1 MTNYAKIC
9 YEKGGATPHE
19 TLNKLTKG
27 VEMKKAKMFITGIIM
42 VLASAFMSACS
53 CSEGEFSPIAETG
66 ISIRCVNPSENI
78 KCEKEENS
86 GYLTIECY
94 KGDRFT
100 IEYTLTPSNV
110 TTTQVDWE
118 FSDNS
123 GVLSTSTFSYSK
135 GAVESVSFTAK
146 NVGSTVITFKTKTTG
161 KISLAKVK
169 VKKEKA
175 KIPTLDAPSLFEY
188 DINSGEA
195 SWNNVTKVWQSN
207 TLQDANPTVGSGDDK
222 VAKGLTGYS
231 VSICEMEYSVVT
243 DASGRR
249 AVLGEVADTQKTVT
263 VSTNKITAEEAG
275 FVAGKIYKLKVKA
288 LGNDEDVFTSAD
300 SKEFMFCQLET
311 VNDLRVN
318 NGEISFT
325 SPKYSTSSEITYG
338 EKTITKTSSTSGLI
352 TDMGN
357 YEYTGDSAIKYTSFD
372 SLDEYNVSVVSK
384 PRGFETAKGYST
396 EDGVRFYP
404 SARSSVST
412 FKKLGATS
420 ITLENKTG
428 SFAIGEVTFKNVN
441 TKTVLKLEGKDAG
454 TSKADE
460 VKYQYFVASN
470 ELSSDQLKEISP
482 SQNGNLVLSDKNTTI
497 TVFITSESEVDI
509 TSGKIVYARLVG
521 NSERTI
527 AGEWTNFFYTRL
539 GKIYNSD
546 NSVGEI
552 IGDNAVA
559 SHSISNNVITVGGAN
574 GISGIEFFFV
584 NSANPDLSK
593 CVLSDSASCDISKV
607 GLSAG
612 NYKIYAKMVG
622 DFGNSTKT
630 LTATEVSKNPI
641 YTCQVLGNVSST
653 QIASNGTI
661 SFAPVSYS
669 NGTDTEELKNYTI
682 RLSKNGNIQEVSLK
696 DGGDLEDGIVP
707 LTKVSGKYTFS
718 LSDVIRVLLAR
729 VHSKEVVAIEDG
741 EIDEY
746 LMAGATFYYTIVTD
760 KNDDASEVG
769 SNAIISSS
777 GASDV
782 YFSRR
787 SPITNMSLEDSTKL
801 VFDKVG
807 ERYVVILKTASGDIV
822 SEETSGSVSGGKVTI
837 NLTELSRKD
846 SASKLIDYI
855 TEEQVKIEAYV
866 VGSPSGVGITGI
878 IDSAKVSVT
887 FNRSGVATSLAMNPS
902 GELSWSATSS
912 VSGISYVINFYVGDV
927 RVAQKSVAYS
937 RGTQNEDKRDYKL
950 NVLEVLGD
958 YEGQVVAMEIWETH
972 PSYFASNASDRI
984 YATVL
989 TTVNVT
995 RASNETS
1002 PKITWSSVN
1011 RSSQYLLTCNEAIFE
1026 GTTEK
1031 VRSLSVDG
1039 NEYTL
1044 PIGLA
1049 EGNYTITIVAEGENT
1064 QTSGASSENPYILS
1078 SSSSATGENSP
1089 TVTIRVR
1096 DGRVGARVSSDG
1108 EGVVWTYDDG
1118 ITYEI
1123 YYKLASASDYGSQV
1137 SSDDIQTLS
1146 GERYL
1151 SFAEMKAGEYSIKIK
1166 TSVNYV
1172 STGIWLSD
1180 DTKEVSVTKLP
1191 KVESISAGN
1200 GMAKFTYG
1208 SVDDEGASLQQVAF
1222 KLYKDG
1228 NLISSI
1234 GNNYTIDS
1242 VGLDYTVD
1250 FYGLPSGGF
1259 DFAIRV
1265 TQDGCISSDM
1275 SNSKA
1280 LTKIGEVDDITM
1292 SNEKLQWSYVDGA
1305 ESFEI
1310 VLDENNTMKLKVSK
1324 SGSNY
1329 TCEIYDDVDGEG
1341 TYTSSDSFKYDS
1353 TINKFVYT
1361 PSIVLDAGKHTFKIK
1376 ALASQDPY
1384 LNSNGASVDV
1394 VKLATASSD
1403 LVSVSDSGK
1412 FAYGYYETFEGFEP
1426 TSVKIVINKYKV
1438 ASVVGDEEG
1447 TEGDPTYVIDD
1458 TVAPIERI
1466 IPFGEY
1472 GALATSD
1479 GGVYEIDIRGMEN
1492 YDENG
1497 TYGTTIK
1504 FIGNGGKV
1512 LSSEESSVF
1521 TFAKAERVT
1530 SIQSKDGSLVWASSV
1545 KGGSYLVQIRNGLNQ
1560 MVASFNYSGDGDITL
1575 PAVISEG
1582 DGISDV
1588 KVYSDSDTETGETTF
1603 EYTPGETY
1611 KIAII
1616 TLKSGM
1622 LCSELSREFGFK
1634 KLMAPTALSMD
1645 IYDESGNGVGKPV
1658 LNWNNPNKD
1667 KTQYDLKIVLFNQS
1681 GEEGKTATFSS
1692 TENKQNYEL
1701 TNDVAVGKYDIRMMA
1716 MGNTSLTFGLLYS
1729 DYSIVTNDCKVEY
1742 IENSTTPSVS
1752 NGKLSWSILPSA
1764 VTYKIVITDSTSKTA
1779 TIYKNGS
1786 DINLN
1791 SDEYSSQIGV
1801 LTSGYWD
1808 ISVIAITNPQIAMIS
1823 ALASGTSSTKAYRPG
1838 MLGTYKVKEGKLSW
1852 TISTLEMISYL
1863 SGIEF
1868 SGAEEGSDEEEATG
1882 ASVVTRIAGD
1892 TKGGI
1897 SYDGFYDYIKD
1908 MALNGTSD
1916 NSTYNSVFTEHFYK
1930 IRLNINGVE
1939 TTDTPSDVRLLN
1951 NSGEVVTDGNQATK
1965 FEFLYDVSIS
1975 SKYDSDSGEVSNTVT
1990 NSAGIEYTAGYYNIK
2005 ISAVGG
2011 ENVLDG
2017 VESGVLKTYKLTTPK
2032 SWYDKV
2038 LVEGDTE
2045 GDTEE
2050 DIMTLD
2056 EEFDG
2061 DGEGEPSE
2069 GGTDEPKY
2077 TVNDISKGKALWEL
2091 SVVLNQ
2097 DTTSEEKLTYHK
2109 DYYLTA
2115 ITSGNENVAY
2125 AEVSV
2130 GDLDG
2135 DDKDPNVGDGYKYSK
2150 DIKDMFYN
2158 ETTKIEL
2165 DQIYRLFIMATGT
2178 KDSTPASD
2186 GSDTVYLLNSNSYMF
2201 SDTMTI
2207 LKTCETSVEE
2217 SVFKWTPNQNSVSSS
2232 IKVYGPLYKA
2242 ESVESARENW
2252 ATLNSTKL
2260 LLAKIKFAESNQ
2272 TDDSV
2277 FEEFGFD
2284 DSQLNQVKLD
2294 VQNNATKLLGMV
2306 QEIKSGVD
2314 DERTGEISIS
2324 DNANFT
2330 EGGYAIYEQE
2340 IGNGRGVVDSP
2351 VSEVVFAYKLGTTS
2365 AKSIEGGLPYWL
2377 GKSVDTAGMFEWNP
2391 VPFANAYIISIKKIS
2406 ASADANTS
2414 PELCGSTTIVYNETY
2429 FDMPD
2434 DPSLNEEGVKYSI
2447 EIVATRLDKVTPE
2460 DGGAPTYVTSKN
2472 YFNSDTVKTHK
2483 VEDEENKIWSGSYLR
2498 LEIPTGLGVNK
2509 QGEIWWNGR
2518 ANDTTGN
2525 VHGYNISYQ
2534 WGNGQ
2539 ELEVVYSNSATAN
2552 IHDGILGTTNIRVK
2566 AIATSSAG
2574 YLNSSYSSTLEIT
2587 RIADPEPTVENG
2599 VFGWGTSEDKKAG
2612 QSVTLPE
2619 LTVDGNAIT
2628 ISSTS
2633 TLTYNYFTEINVD
2646 NFQSYNSTTDTRT
2659 YSVGDHDIKIKYTGT
2674 EGTTDDHAGDRF
2686 YLASSVKEFYITKL
2700 QTPTLENVPN
2710 TSASQESKVR
2720 WIPQDNAS
2728 AYRIKFFAKNSDKTY
2743 SEYIYTIYK
2752 EVNGSARVE
2761 IKYPERTDV
2770 ETKSGLSWSSNEY
2783 FEIEENKVIFKMNNL
2798 INVLGSSGSEICA
2811 YVQAIGTIEATDGL
2825 GSTGDN
2831 RAIVSSSY
2839 SAKLDI
2845 SIPSAPENAEY
2856 DSATGTLSWTLSN
2869 KNHIDTGFNII
2880 LESTYK
2886 VENLSEDELSAWLKS
2901 AHYTSPLSGTK
2912 PNFIQ
2917 NTTSNSGF
2925 DSNYLD
2931 DSEVEERRIS
2941 YNQGASA
2948 PYTIYVKD
2956 VIVLIS
2962 GEGEPTPT
2970 SYQLKAVASEY
2981 DFYLTTTAYE
2991 TASSDKGSYKS
3002 GTYHPEDLD
3011 VAMALFGSG
3020 NGSRYIP
3027 YTVGSYAHLNNI
3039 RKYPTSEYKV
3049 VSDIRIESS
3058 SENTSSYNPN
3068 WEMISTFSGVI
3079 DGNNHYIYNVTPQVE
3094 VENKT
3099 TSYMSFIL
3107 DNYGTIKN
3115 TNFQV
3120 NIDYSNSSDVS
3131 EYLVSGVAIRNY
3143 GTIDSVNLLPYLT
3156 DKNGNRVDEGSSNI
3170 DYSKSMEAQ
3179 IIVSAKTQVA
3189 ILVGGIVA
3197 SNMGTIK
3204 NSVAKANIEAS
3215 TNTTAKAG
3223 GIVGKTSG
3231 GSTIENCSFGA
3242 ILDGNSELY
3251 VGRISANNVS
3261 GIVVYTEASAD
3272 ATDTTITINKCYVDE
3287 NVELAVTDE
3296 GLDESDKNETR
3307 SGVLG
3312 AIICDIGSGTKVNIS
3327 MCYTLAKVEV
3337 THSTY
3342 SSGEKANQMLIAGI
3356 VASSGENVNVT
3367 IDKCYAIVNYD
3378 FTTHSKLSAF
3388 AISRIGTV
3396 TNSYYIFGSKEVTL
3410 DQGETGTRCTASTA
3424 GGNTATA
3431 LDTLKTTLAEWYNVS
3446 GTYPRYKD

>member
-19 TLNKLTKG
+19 NFNKLTKG
-27 VEMKKAKMFITGIIM
+27 VEMKKAKIFITGIIM
-42 VLASAFMSACS
+42 VLATAFMSACS

-78 KCEKEENS
+78 KCEKDENS

-175 KIPTLDAPSLFEY
+175 KIPTLDAPSIFEY
-188 DINSGEA
+188 NIDSGEA

-243 DASGRR
+243 DASGRK

-263 VSTNKITAEEAG
+263 VSTNKITADEAG

-311 VNDLRVN
+311 VSDLRVN

-325 SPKYSTSSEITYG
+325 SSKYSVSSEITYG
-338 EKTITKTSSTSGLI
+338 EKAITKTSSSSGLI

-372 SLDEYNVSVVSK
+372 DLNEYGVSVVCK
-384 PRGFETAKGYST
+384 PRGVDNDKGYAT

-404 SARSSVST
+404 SARSSVVT
-412 FKKLGATS
+412 FKKLGSTTIA
-420 ITLENKTG
+420 LENKTG
-428 SFAIGEVTFKNVN
+428 SFTIGEVAFKDVN
-441 TKTVLKLEGKDAG
+441 TKTVLKLNGKDTG

-482 SQNGNLVLSDKNTTI
+482 SQNGNLVLSDKSTTI

-546 NSVGEI
+546 NSAGEI

-593 CVLSDSASCDISKV
+593 YVLSSSASCDISKV

-612 NYKIYAKMVG
+612 NYQIYAKMVG
-622 DFGNSTKT
+622 DFGDGIKT

-641 YTCQVLGNVSST
+641 YTCQVLGNVASS
-653 QIASNGTI
+653 QISSNGTI

-682 RLSKNGNIQEVSLK
+682 RLSKNGSVQEVSLK
-696 DGGDLEDGIVP
+696 DGGDLNDGVVP
-707 LTKVSGKYTFS
+707 LLKVAGKYTFS
-718 LSDVIRVLLAR
+718 LSDAVRVLLAR
-729 VHSKEVVAIEDG
+729 VDSKEVVAIEEE

-846 SASKLIDYI
+846 STSKLIDYI

-878 IDSAKVSVT
+878 IDSAKVSVI
-887 FNRSGVATSLAMNPS
+887 FNRSGVATNLAMNPS
-902 GELSWSATSS
+902 GELSWSATST
-912 VSGISYVINFYVGDV
+912 VSGISYVINFYVGSV
-927 RVAQKSVAYS
+927 RVAQKSVGYS
-937 RGTQNEDKRDYKL
+937 SGTQDDDKRDYKL

-972 PSYFASNASDRI
+972 PSCFASKASDKI

-995 RASNETS
+995 RASNATS

-1011 RSSQYLLTCNEAIFE
+1011 RSSQYMLTCNEAIFE
-1026 GTTEK
+1026 GATDKTK
-1031 VRSLSVDG
+1031 TLSVVG

-1049 EGNYTITIVAEGENT
+1049 EGNYTITIVAEGDNT

-1078 SSSSATGENSP
+1078 SSSIATGENSP
-1089 TVTIRVR
+1089 TIGISVR

-1123 YYKLASASDYGSQV
+1123 YYKLSSASDYGSQV
-1137 SSDDIQTLS
+1137 SSGDIQILS

-1151 SFAEMKAGEYSIKIK
+1151 SFAEMEAGEYNIKIK
-1166 TSVNYV
+1166 TSVDYV

-1191 KVESISAGN
+1191 AVEGISASN

-1208 SVDDEGASLQQVAF
+1208 SLDDEAISIQQVSF

-1234 GNNYTIDS
+1234 GNNYTIES
-1242 VGLDYTVD
+1242 VAYDFKVD
-1250 FYGLPSGGF
+1250 FYGLPSGEF
-1259 DFAIRV
+1259 DLTLRA
-1265 TQDGCISSDM
+1265 TQDGCISSNM
-1275 SNSKA
+1275 SSAKR
-1280 LTKIGEVDDITM
+1280 LTKVNEISDITM

-1305 ESFEI
+1305 EMFEI
-1310 VLDENNTMKLKVSK
+1310 VLDENDTMKLKVAK
-1324 SGSNY
+1324 SGDNY
-1329 TCEIYDDVDGEG
+1329 TCQIYDDVDGEG
-1341 TYTSSDSFKYDS
+1341 TYTASESFKYDS
-1353 TINKFVYT
+1353 TISKFVYT
-1361 PSIVLDAGKHTFKIK
+1361 PSIVLDAGKHTFKIR

-1384 LNSNGASVDV
+1384 LNGNGASVDV

-1403 LVSVSDSGK
+1403 LVSVSESGK

-1438 ASVVGDEEG
+1438 ATIDAEEG
-1447 TEGDPTYVIDD
+1447 SEGDPTYVIDD
-1458 TVAPIERI
+1458 LVTPIERT

-1479 GGVYEIDIRGMEN
+1479 GGVYEIDIRGMEG
-1492 YDENG
+1492 YDEDG

-1512 LSSEESSVF
+1512 LSSEDSSAF

-1545 KGGSYLVQIRNGLNQ
+1545 EGGSYLVQIRNSQNQ
-1560 MVASFNYSGDGDITL
+1560 LVASFNYSGDGDITL

-1588 KVYSDSDTETGETTF
+1588 KVYASEAETGETTF
-1603 EYTPGETY
+1603 EYTPGEAY

-1616 TLKSGM
+1616 TQKSGM
-1622 LCSELSREFGFK
+1622 LCSELSSEFGFK

-1667 KTQYDLKIVLFNQS
+1667 KTQYDLKIVLFNQN

-1692 TENKQNYEL
+1692 TESKQNYEL

-1716 MGNTSLTFGLLYS
+1716 MGNTSLSFGLLYS

-1791 SDEYSSQIGV
+1791 SDEYSSQIGM
-1801 LTSGYWD
+1801 LNSGYWD
-1808 ISVIAITNPQIAMIS
+1808 ISVTAITNPQIAMIS
-1823 ALASGTSSTKAYRPG
+1823 ALASGNSSTEAYRPG

-1852 TISTLEMISYL
+1852 TISTIEMISYL
-1863 SGIEF
+1863 NGIEF
-1868 SGAEEGSDEEEATG
+1868 SASGEGPDEEEATG
-1882 ASVVTRIAGD
+1882 ASVVTRIAGE
-1892 TKGGI
+1892 TRGSV
-1897 SYDGFYDYIKD
+1897 SYDGFYDYIRD
-1908 MALNGTSD
+1908 MALNGSSEI
-1916 NSTYNSVFTEHFYK
+1916 STFDSIFTEHFYK
-1930 IRLNINGVE
+1930 IRLKINGVE

-1951 NSGEVVTDGNQATK
+1951 ASGEVVTDGNQAAK

-1975 SKYDSDSGEVSNTVT
+1975 SEYDNNTGEVSNKVT
-1990 NSAGIEYTAGYYNIK
+1990 NTAGIEYTAGYYNIS

-2017 VESGVLKTYKLTTPK
+2017 VQSGVLKTYKLTTPK

-2038 LVEGDTE
+2038 LVEDKDDTE
-2045 GDTEE
+2045 D

-2056 EEFDG
+2056 DEL
-2061 DGEGEPSE
+2061 DGEGDPSE

-2077 TVNDISKGKALWEL
+2077 TVNDISNGKALWEL

-2115 ITSGNENVAY
+2115 FTSGSESVAY
-2125 AEVSV
+2125 AEVSI

-2135 DDKDPNVGDGYKYSK
+2135 EDKDPNVGDDYKYSK
-2150 DIKDMFYN
+2150 DITEMFYN

-2165 DQIYRLFIMATGT
+2165 DKIYRLFIMATGT

-2201 SDTMTI
+2201 SDTMTM
-2207 LKTCETSVEE
+2207 LQTCETNVEE
-2217 SVFKWTPNQNSVSSS
+2217 SVFKWTPNQNSVSSL

-2242 ESVESARENW
+2242 ESVESAEENW

-2260 LLAKIKFAESNQ
+2260 LLAKIKFAESDQ
-2272 TDDSV
+2272 KDDSV

-2284 DSQLNQVKLD
+2284 DNQLNQVKLD
-2294 VQNNATKLLGMV
+2294 VKNNATELLEMIH
-2306 QEIKSGVD
+2306 EIKSGVD
-2314 DERTGEISIS
+2314 DERTGEVTIS
-2324 DNANFT
+2324 DNAIYA

-2351 VSEVVFAYKLGTTS
+2351 VSEVVYAYKLGTTS
-2365 AKSIEGGLPYWL
+2365 AKSTKDGLPYWL
-2377 GKSVDTAGMFEWNP
+2377 GSFEKAGMFEWNP
-2391 VPFANAYIISIKKIS
+2391 VPFANAYIISIKKID
-2406 ASADANTS
+2406 ANADANTS
-2414 PELCGSTTIVYNETY
+2414 PELCGTTTVVYNQTY

-2434 DPSLNEEGVKYSI
+2434 DPSLNESGVKYSI
-2447 EIVATRLDKVTPE
+2447 EIIATRLDEVTAG
-2460 DGGAPTYVTSKN
+2460 DGGVATYVTSKN

-2498 LEIPTGLGVNK
+2498 LAIPTGLGVSK
-2509 QGEIWWNGR
+2509 EGKIWWNGR

-2525 VHGYNISYQ
+2525 VNTYAISYQ

-2539 ELEVVYSNSATAN
+2539 ELEVEYSQNAIAD

-2566 AIATSSAG
+2566 AIANSSAG
-2574 YLNSSYSSTLEIT
+2574 YLNSAYSATLEIT

-2619 LTVDGNAIT
+2619 LTIDGNAIT

-2646 NFQSYNSTTDTRT
+2646 NFQTYNSTTDTQT
-2659 YSVGDHDIKIKYTGT
+2659 YGVGDHNITIKYTGT
-2674 EGTTDDHAGDRF
+2674 EGTTDSHVGDRF
-2686 YLASSVKEFYITKL
+2686 YLASSVKNFYITKL

-2720 WIPQDNAS
+2720 WNLQNGAS
-2728 AYRIKFFAKNSDKTY
+2728 AYRIKFYARNSDGTY

-2752 EVNGSARVE
+2752 EVNSSARVE

-2770 ETKSGLSWSSNEY
+2770 ETESGLTWSSNSY
-2783 FEIEENKVIFKMNNL
+2783 FETTETQMIFKMNNL
-2798 INVLGSSGSEICA
+2798 INKLGSSGSEICA

-2825 GSTGDN
+2825 GSTSDN
-2831 RAIVSSSY
+2831 RAIVNSSY

-2845 SIPSAPENAEY
+2845 SIPSAPENAQY
-2856 DSATGTLSWTLSN
+2856 DNATGTLSWTLSN
-2869 KNHIDTGFNII
+2869 KEHIDTGFNII
-2880 LESTYK
+2880 LETTYK
-2886 VENLSEDELSAWLKS
+2886 VERLSNDELNAWLKS

-2917 NTTSNSGF
+2917 NATSNSGF
-2925 DSNYLD
+2925 DSDYLD

-2948 PYTIYVKD
+2948 PFTIYVKD

-2962 GEGEPTPT
+2962 GESKPTPT

-3002 GTYHPEDLD
+3002 GTYHPENLD
-3011 VAMALFGSG
+3011 VSMTLFGSG
-3020 NGSRYIP
+3020 NGTKYIP
-3027 YTVGSYAHLNNI
+3027 YTVDSYAHLNNI
-3039 RKYPTSEYKV
+3039 RKYPTSEYKIA
-3049 VSDIRIESS
+3049 SDIRIESS
-3058 SENTSSYNPN
+3058 SENVSNYNPN
-3068 WEMISTFSGVI
+3068 WEMISAFSGVI
-3079 DGNNHYIYNVTPQVE
+3079 DGDNHYIYNVTPQVKE
-3094 VENKT
+3094 SDN

-3120 NIDYSNSSDVS
+3120 NIDYSNTSDVS

-3143 GTIDSVNLLPYLT
+3143 GTIDNVNLLPYLT

-3170 DYSKSMEAQ
+3170 DYSKSLEAQ

-3204 NSVAKANIEAS
+3204 NSVVKANIEAS

-3223 GIVGKTSG
+3223 GIAGKTSG

-3242 ILDGNSELY
+3242 ILNGYNELY
-3251 VGRISANNVS
+3251 VGRIFANNVS
-3261 GIVVYTEASAD
+3261 GIVVYTEKNDDNGDVS
-3272 ATDTTITINKCYVDE
+3272 ITKCYVDE

-3296 GLDESDKNETR
+3296 GLDENDTNETR

-3312 AIICDIGSGTKVNIS
+3312 AIICDIGSGTNVNIS

-3337 THSTY
+3337 THST
-3342 SSGEKANQMLIAGI
+3342 SSAGNKANQILVAGI
-3356 VASSGENVNVT
+3356 VASASEGGSVT
-3367 IDKCYAIVNYD
+3367 IDKCYTIVNYT
-3378 FTTHSKLSAF
+3378 FTTHSRLSAF

-3396 TNSYYIFGSKEVTL
+3396 TNSYYIFGSSEVTL
-3410 DQGETGTRCTASTA
+3410 DQGETGTKLSSSTV

-3431 LDTLKTTLAEWYNVS
+3431 LDVLKTTLAEWYDVS
-3446 GTYPRYKD
+3446 GTYPRHK